1 MPPVRFL
8 ALEMNDAAV
17 AVADDTGVLEAQP
30 AYTVVADTP
39 ACFGFA
45 ALPRLK
51 LLPRHTHVR
60 YFRELSL
67 EEMPRPLRAFQ
78 RTAEILSSHMRGLWM
93 RHGTGM
99 HGVICATPPFWTADQ
114 INVMLTVFG
123 GLGIPVLGLA
133 DAAVA
138 ATRNEYPGRE
148 LLNLDATLHGLT
160 LTHIRQAGQASLGE
174 REELPSLG
182 VEPLLKLSTEY
193 LARRFV
199 ECARFDPLHD
209 LASEQRLF
217 MALPG
222 WLERL
227 RQAADAEL
235 VLETGGHRYTAT
247 ASAAD
252 FKARVAQACAPLVQK
267 LRARISARGPHVLQ
281 VHHRFADFPGT
292 LEVLLRLPRTE
303 VVVLEPGAAARG
315 LYSRFPIFL
324 TTRPGMSVVTSLP
337 WDRPAADRPLEPAL
351 PEIRPEQPPSHVL
364 VGHRAYRLAD
374 RPFRVGAELGPGDY
388 GVALDP
394 RVRGV
399 SRNHCSLRQE
409 NGAIMLFD
417 HSRYGTELNG
427 HRVEGAAMLEAGDV
441 ITLGSPPVELRLI
454 AEVEGHGP

>member
-1 MPPVRFL
+1 MSPVRFL
-8 ALEMNDAAV
+8 AIELNDAAV
-17 AVADDTGVLEAQP
+17 AVADDTGVLQAEP

-39 ACFGFA
+39 ACFGA
-45 ALPRLK
+45 DAIPRLK
-51 LLPRHTHVR
+51 LLPRHSNIR

-67 EEMPRPLRAFQ
+67 EEMQRPLRAFQ
-78 RTAEILSSHMRGLWM
+78 RTAEILSSHMRSLWV

-99 HGVICATPPFWTADQ
+99 TGVICATPPFWSEDQ
-114 INVMLTVFG
+114 VSTMLTVFG
-123 GLGIPVLGLA
+123 GLGVPVLGLA

-148 LLNLDATLHGLT
+148 LLNLDATLHGLF

-174 REELPSLG
+174 REELPALG
-182 VEPLLKLSTEY
+182 VEPLLRLSTEY

-209 LASEQRLF
+209 LASEQALF

-222 WLERL
+222 WLARL
-227 RQAADAEL
+227 RQEKDTEFQ
-235 VLETGGHRYTAT
+235 LETGGTRHVAT
-247 ASAAD
+247 VSAAD
-252 FKARVAQACAPLVQK
+252 FKAKVGQACAPLIQK

-292 LEVLLRLPRTE
+292 LEALLRLPRTE

-324 TTRPGMSVVTSLP
+324 TARPIMAVVTSLP
-337 WDRPAADRPLEPAL
+337 WDRPPAERPVESAL
-351 PEIRPEQPPSHVL
+351 PEIRPEQAPSHVL
-364 VGHRAYRLAD
+364 VGHRAYRLGA
-374 RPFRVGAELGPGDY
+374 RPFRVGAELGPGEY

-394 RVRGV
+394 ALRGV
-399 SRNHCSLRQE
+399 SRHHCTLRAE

-417 HSRYGTELNG
+417 HSRYGTALNG
-427 HRVEGAAMLEAGDV
+427 HRIEGGAMLEAGDV
-441 ITLGSPPVELRLI
+441 ITLGSPAVELRLI
-454 AEVEGHGP
+454 AEAGGESS